1 MFKRISNFINLI
13 KEGGEIED
21 DFEEDF
27 EEDFEQEKIDSQRVK
42 QNRRNDYTEDYEDYE
57 EEAPSFLSRKKKD
70 PKVIPIRK
78 SLKSGQEVC
87 VMTPKGFEEV
97 EDVCDKLIAG
107 SVVVLNTEAI
117 EEAEAQRII
126 DFAFGTMH
134 ALNGKFKIVSKY
146 VYIISPENIDLTP
159 ETEEELMGT
168 VVSVPKV
175 NGQ

>member
-1 MFKRISNFINLI
+1 MFVTSWL
-13 KEGGEIED
+13 
-21 DFEEDF
+21 
-27 EEDFEQEKIDSQRVK
+27 Q
-42 QNRRNDYTEDYEDYE
+42 
-57 EEAPSFLSRKKKD
+57 
-70 PKVIPIRK
+70 
-78 SLKSGQEVC
+78 
-87 VMTPKGFEEV
+87 
-97 EDVCDKLIAG
+97 
-107 SVVVLNTEAI
+107 VLNTEAI